1 ACTEM
6 IMLTG
11 GDNKDSIFEES
22 EEDYDARARYCKE
35 AYGVDP
41 RPNWITTEFGGH
53 KIGLVLK
60 RFASNIIF
68 FNGLRDPW
76 SGGGYDLYPFAI
88 QTSLSVE
95 KIFITFCICICFH

>member
-53 KIGLVLK
+53 VDILIFYFLYYHH
-60 RFASNIIF
+60 FAF
-68 FNGLRDPW
+68 L
-76 SGGGYDLYPFAI
+76 A
-88 QTSLSVE
+88 
-95 KIFITFCICICFH
+95 

>member
-1 ACTEM
+1 
-6 IMLTG
+6 MLTG

-53 KIGLVLK
+53 VDILN
-60 RFASNIIF
+60 S
-68 FNGLRDPW
+68 
-76 SGGGYDLYPFAI
+76 
-88 QTSLSVE
+88 
-95 KIFITFCICICFH
+95 

>member
-41 RPNWITTEFGGH
+41 RPNWITTEFENW
-53 KIGLVLK
+53 V
-60 RFASNIIF
+60 
-68 FNGLRDPW
+68 
-76 SGGGYDLYPFAI
+76 
-88 QTSLSVE
+88 SLE
-95 KIFITFCICICFH
+95 KICEQYYLLQWPKRSLEWWRGVEEYFQDRSCTG